1 MTQYSKILVAID
13 LSSESRQVVAAS
25 RNLVGDE
32 TDKLHLFFILQ
43 PMTTAYPFASYTAV
57 LGDVEAKATS
67 SARQSLMELAA
78 EFDIPPE
85 NIGVALGTP
94 GSDISHQAKEVAADL
109 IVLGSHGSTGL
120 RMLLGS
126 TTTAVLNS
134 AECDVLTVR
143 IRSKE

>member
-1 MTQYSKILVAID
+1 MTQYRKILVAID
-13 LSSESRQVVAAS
+13 LSDESRQVVAAAK
-25 RNLVGDE
+25 NLVSDDS
-32 TDKLHLFFILQ
+32 DKLYLLFILQ

-67 SARQSLMELAA
+67 SAQQSLMEIAR

-85 NIGVALGTP
+85 NIGVTLGTP
-94 GSDISHQAKEVAADL
+94 GSDISHQAKDEGADL

-143 IRSKE
+143 IKSRE